1 MIDQFWIFH
10 CGYIY
15 VPEILTLGD
24 GMPMLRCLPFMGAM
38 ALHRELGPILID
50 APFGHEGPHNVGSVL
65 GTFLTTV
72 GTQFKES
79 WSIIPR
85 IEQLGRRPSQVNHVL
100 MTHLHFDHTGGM
112 KELSHATF
120 HVNRTEW
127 NFANSLPAFDALK
140 NGYILSDYRALHAK
154 TELMELPRYFERDD
168 EGFDVFGDGS
178 IFAHSLPGH
187 SPGHTGYRVRLSE
200 GREIFY
206 LGDAIFHLGQLEGRK
221 LGVFPLTVGY
231 QRPDVEFTAEELVRY
246 AKLHPETTYVC
257 SHDFDLGERCL
268 NGPVALHNDH

>member
-1 MIDQFWIFH
+1 MIEQFWIFH
-10 CGYIY
+10 CGYVY
-15 VPEILTLGD
+15 VPELVAVGD
-24 GMPMLRCLPFMGAM
+24 GLPVPRCLPFLAGLAV
-38 ALHRELGPILID
+38 HEEHGPILID
-50 APFGHEGPHNVGSVL
+50 APFGHEGPRNVGTIVGSM
-65 GTFLTTV
+65 LTKM

-85 IEQLGRRPSQVNHVL
+85 IEQLGFRASQVNHVL

-140 NGYILSDYRALHAK
+140 QGYVLSDYRALLAK
-154 TELMELPRYFERDD
+154 TQLLELPRYFDRDD
-168 EGFDVFGDGS
+168 EGEDVLGDGS

-187 SPGHTGYRVRLSE
+187 APGHTGYRFKLK
-200 GREIFY
+200 GGDEIFY
-206 LGDAIFHLGQLEGRK
+206 LGDAIFNLGCLEGRELGMFPK
-221 LGVFPLTVGY
+221 LVAY
-231 QRPDVEFTAEELVRY
+231 HNMDAEFTAEELQRY
-246 AKLHPETTYVC
+246 YKKHPEMTYLC

-268 NGPVALHNDH
+268 DGPVALHHEL